1 MVVRRKKAK
10 KTTKRKVKKKRKA
23 PKNAFGGIKI
33 KPDVKLGAVIGK
45 GAVSPAQMT
54 KKVWVYIKGH
64 HLMKR

>member
-1 MVVRRKKAK
+1 MVVRRKKVK
-10 KTTKRKVKKKRKA
+10 KTTKRKVKRKA

-64 HLMKR
+64 HLMQR